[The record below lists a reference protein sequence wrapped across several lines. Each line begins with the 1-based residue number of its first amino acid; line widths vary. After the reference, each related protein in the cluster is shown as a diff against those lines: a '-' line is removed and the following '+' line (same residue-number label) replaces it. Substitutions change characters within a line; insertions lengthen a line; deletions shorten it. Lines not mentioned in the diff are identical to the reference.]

1 MENRKKIVEEITEAL
16 YSIRRKIASE
26 MHHVSDEMQI
36 THPQWIVLHHV
47 KKSGMINIKDLANL
61 LEITSS
67 AATQIVDGLV
77 KKEFLLRKRNKEDRR
92 ILNIE
97 LSNKA
102 ISKFNSIKSASFNT
116 LSALF
121 DVLDDEELQKYHGLN
136 NKIASKIPD
145 KNAAQKEKD

>member
-1 MENRKKIVEEITEAL
+1 MKNRRKIVEEITEDL

-26 MHHVSDEMQI
+26 MRHLFDEMQI
-36 THPQWIVLHHV
+36 THPQWIVVHHV

-61 LEITSS
+61 LGITSS

-77 KKEFLLRKRNKEDRR
+77 KKGLLIRKRNKEDRR

-97 LSNKA
+97 LSEKA
-102 ISKFNSIKSASFNT
+102 INKFDSIKSASFNT

-121 DVLDDEELQKYHGLN
+121 DVLDDKELQDYRDLN
-136 NKIASKIPD
+136 NKIASRIPD
-145 KNAAQKEKD
+145 KSTGQKEKD

>member
-1 MENRKKIVEEITEAL
+1 MDNRKKTIEEITEAL

-26 MHHVSDEMQI
+26 MHHLSDEMQI

-47 KKSGMINIKDLANL
+47 RKSGMINIKDLANL
-61 LEITSS
+61 LAITSS

-77 KKEFLLRKRNKEDRR
+77 KRGLLLRKRNEKDRR

-97 LSNKA
+97 LSAKA
-102 ISKFNSIKSASFNT
+102 RDKFDSIKSASFNT

-121 DVLDDEELQKYHGLN
+121 DVLDDEELRNYRDLN
-136 NKIASKIPD
+136 NKIASRIPD
-145 KNAAQKEKD
+145 GNAGRKEKN

>member
-1 MENRKKIVEEITEAL
+1 MENRRKMVEEITETL

-26 MHHVSDEMQI
+26 IHHLSDGMQM

-47 KKSGMINIKDLANL
+47 KKSGMINIKDLASL
-61 LEITSS
+61 LGITSS

-77 KKEFLLRKRNKEDRR
+77 KKKLLLRKRNAKDRR

-97 LSNKA
+97 LSGKA

-116 LSALF
+116 LSSLF
-121 DVLDDEELQKYHGLN
+121 DVLDNKELKNYRDLN
-136 NKIASKIPD
+136 NKIASGIPGEKAGKEE
-145 KNAAQKEKD
+145 KN

>member
-1 MENRKKIVEEITEAL
+1 MENRRKIVEEITEDL

-26 MHHVSDEMQI
+26 MHHLFDEMQI
-36 THPQWIVLHHV
+36 THPQWIVVHHV

-61 LEITSS
+61 LGITSS

-77 KKEFLLRKRNKEDRR
+77 KKGLLIRKRNEEDRR

-97 LSNKA
+97 LSEKA
-102 ISKFNSIKSASFNT
+102 INKFDSIKSASFNT

-121 DVLDDEELQKYHGLN
+121 DVLDDKELQDYRDLN
-136 NKIASKIPD
+136 NKIASRIPD
-145 KNAAQKEKD
+145 KSAGQKEKD

>member
-97 LSNKA
+97 LSDKA
-102 ISKFNSIKSASFNT
+102 INKFNSIKSASFNT

-121 DVLDDEELQKYHGLN
+121 DVLDDEELQKYCDLN

>member
-97 LSNKA
+97 LSDKA
-102 ISKFNSIKSASFNT
+102 INKFNSIKSASFNT

-121 DVLDDEELQKYHGLN
+121 DVLDDEELKKYRDLN
-136 NKIASKIPD
+136 NKIASRIPD

>member
-26 MHHVSDEMQI
+26 MHHVSNEMQI

-97 LSNKA
+97 LSDKA
-102 ISKFNSIKSASFNT
+102 INKFNSIKSASFNT

-121 DVLDDEELQKYHGLN
+121 DVLDDEELQKYRDLN
-136 NKIASKIPD
+136 NKIASRIPG
-145 KNAAQKEKD
+145 KNAGRKEKD

>member
-1 MENRKKIVEEITEAL
+1 VENRKKMVEEITEAL

-26 MHHVSDEMQI
+26 MHHLSDEMQI

-47 KKSGMINIKDLANL
+47 KKRGMINIKDLANL

-77 KKEFLLRKRNKEDRR
+77 KKELLLRKRNKEDRR

-97 LSNKA
+97 LSDMA
-102 ISKFNSIKSASFNT
+102 ISKFDSIKSTSFNT

-121 DVLDDEELQKYHGLN
+121 DVLDDKELKDYRDLN
-136 NKIASKIPD
+136 NKIASRIPN
-145 KNAAQKEKD
+145 KSAGQKEKD

>member
-97 LSNKA
+97 LSDKA
-102 ISKFNSIKSASFNT
+102 INKFNSIKSASFNT

-121 DVLDDEELQKYHGLN
+121 DVLDDEELQKYRDLN
-136 NKIASKIPD
+136 NKIVSKIPD
-145 KNAAQKEKD
+145 KNTAQKEKD

>member
-1 MENRKKIVEEITEAL
+1 MENRRKIVEEITEAL

-77 KKEFLLRKRNKEDRR
+77 KKQFLLRKRNEKDRR

-97 LSNKA
+97 LSDKA

-121 DVLDDEELQKYHGLN
+121 DVFDDEELQKYRDLN
-136 NKIASKIPD
+136 KKIASRIPD
-145 KNAAQKEKD
+145 KCAGQKEKD

>member
-1 MENRKKIVEEITEAL
+1 MKNRRKIVEEITEDL

-26 MHHVSDEMQI
+26 MHHLFDEMQI
-36 THPQWIVLHHV
+36 THPQWIVVHHV

-61 LEITSS
+61 LGITSS

-77 KKEFLLRKRNKEDRR
+77 KKELLIRKRNKEDRR

-97 LSNKA
+97 LSEKA
-102 ISKFNSIKSASFNT
+102 INKFDSIKSASFNT

-121 DVLDDEELQKYHGLN
+121 DVLDDKELQDYRDLN
-136 NKIASKIPD
+136 NKIASRIPE
-145 KNAAQKEKD
+145 KSTGQKEKS